1 MCLVGDC
8 SEVKIVSKPQEGGA
22 GGAGFMLS
30 RSLLLVTAQRAVRDD
45 GDLPYA

>member
-1 MCLVGDC
+1 VCLVGDC

-30 RSLLLVTAQRAVRDD
+30 RSLLSVTAQRAVRDD
-45 GDLPYA
+45 GDLPCA